1 VKKYLAIGL
10 VALAALSTPVSAQK
24 IQVVTEEM
32 APYNFTDEKDKSITG
47 MSTEVVREILKRA
60 KIDYDIKSYPW
71 VRAYKTAQDDPN
83 TAIYSMGRNA
93 EREKMFKWV
102 GIVAKRDVYLYKLK
116 SRTDIKANSLEDLKP
131 YTFGGIRDG
140 IRTVYL
146 QNEGLKVDVV
156 TDDISNIK
164 KLQSGRIDA
173 IPSDHLALMALAK
186 NAGVDFNSLEKMYKL
201 DKLSGGLSMAFSLN
215 TPDEVVEKCRA
226 ALDSIVKDG
235 TFDKIT
241 AKWHSM

>member
-1 VKKYLAIGL
+1 MKKYMA
-10 VALAALSTPVSAQK
+10 VMLAALFTMSAPVFADK

-47 MSTEVVREILKRA
+47 LSTEVVKEVFKRA

-71 VRAYKTAQDDPN
+71 ARTYKMGQEEPN
-83 TAIYSMGRNA
+83 TAIYSMGRNPD
-93 EREKMFKWV
+93 REKMFKWV

-116 SRTDIKANSLEDLKP
+116 SRADVKAGSLEDLKP

-140 IRTVYL
+140 VRTVYL
-146 QNEGLKVDVV
+146 QKEGLKVDVV

-164 KLQSGRIDA
+164 KLQAGRIDA
-173 IPSDHLALMALAK
+173 IPSDNLALIALAK
-186 NAGVDFNSLEKMYKL
+186 ASGVEFSSLEPMYKL

-215 TPDEVVEKCRA
+215 TPDDTVEKCKV
-226 ALDSIVKDG
+226 ALDSMVKDG

-241 AKWHSM
+241 AKWSK